1 MQTQPIRHKGS
12 YILQYLSVPVLITLC
27 GLDLKILEE
36 NSSVCFHERC
46 WGFRALRTMGKY
58 TSRHLYSYEY

>member
-12 YILQYLSVPVLITLC
+12 YIFTVFVPVLITLC
-27 GLDLKILEE
+27 ALDLKILEL
-36 NSSVCFHERC
+36 ERC
-46 WGFRALRTMGKY
+46 WGFRALRTVGKC